1 MPKWLEA
8 SFKTDP
14 GFTELAEGDGRN
26 QTLFNYILKLQQI
39 AMSKEEIRNT
49 IRLINKHVLF
59 EPISDKELILFYVM
73 TLFKRIFFINGKF
86 QHDLFA
92 KYLIN
97 EYHIIRIADILHIYI
112 DGYYSDKQDD
122 IERLMIKHI
131 PGLKRYND
139 KKRYLIY
146 SYRRNKKNYHQ

>member
-1 MPKWLEA
+1 MKLETQYVL
-8 SFKTDP
+8 S
-14 GFTELAEGDGRN
+14 
-26 QTLFNYILKLQQI
+26 
-39 AMSKEEIRNT
+39 
-49 IRLINKHVLF
+49 INIYY
-59 EPISDKELILFYVM
+59 EPISDKELDVILRDEAF
-73 TLFKRIFFINGKF
+73 LKESFFINGKF

-92 KYLIN
+92 KFLIS

-146 SYRRNKKNYHQ
+146 SYRLNKRIITSELFNTCKWNI